1 MTWFTFLTAEMASR
15 SATARRPES
24 SSMVEL
30 REENERLQGLYT
42 VSMIRGNIQC
52 NQNVDY

>member
-1 MTWFTFLTAEMASR
+1 MASR